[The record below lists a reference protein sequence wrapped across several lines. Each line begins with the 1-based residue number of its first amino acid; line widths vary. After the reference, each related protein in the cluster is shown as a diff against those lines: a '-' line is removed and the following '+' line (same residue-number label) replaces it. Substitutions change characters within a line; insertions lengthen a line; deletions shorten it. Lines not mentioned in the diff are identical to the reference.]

1 MKLKK
6 NHAASKEQVGF
17 LYWAAALLFLIF
29 TLGPLVWAFI
39 VSITPEHEMFKNT
52 ARFLP
57 ETPTFDNFIR
67 LFTVNRQSK
76 LFWKS
81 VANSLSAAA
90 LTLIIGMPCAI
101 CCAYALSRLR
111 FPGRKVIR
119 AALFITMAIP
129 VFSTIIP
136 LYKMFSDYRLLDNLF
151 WLSLVYVTSFL
162 PLITWF
168 TANWFHTIPREL
180 EEAAYLDGCGRL
192 QTFFKVILPIS
203 GPILFSAALMI
214 VLMSWNQF
222 QIPLILAS
230 SRATKPVS
238 IITSEFVVKDSVQY
252 GLTTAAGLT
261 ALFPPAVLALFF
273 HKFLIRGLTGGAV
286 KG

>member
-1 MKLKK
+1 M
-6 NHAASKEQVGF
+6 
-17 LYWAAALLFLIF
+17 
-29 TLGPLVWAFI
+29 
-39 VSITPEHEMFKNT
+39 
-52 ARFLP
+52 
-57 ETPTFDNFIR
+57 
-67 LFTVNRQSK
+67 NRQSK

-81 VANSLSAAA
+81 VVNSLSAAA
-90 LTLIIGMPCAI
+90 LTLVIGMPCAI

-111 FPGRKVIR
+111 FPGRRAIR
-119 AALFITMAIP
+119 ATLFITMAIP
-129 VFSTIIP
+129 
-136 LYKMFSDYRLLDNLF
+136 
-151 WLSLVYVTSFL
+151 SFL